1 MRATRLF
8 LCVLV
13 LALGSGCTTEHPL
26 KTKFAFLEGDWVS
39 PMGEDTKFYES
50 WRWEGKEWTGT
61 GITVEQG
68 DTLIREEISIF
79 SAYGAIF
86 YGANTGTEEGRI
98 DFELQHDT
106 LGIFIFRNPEHDFP
120 NEIGYESVNSDSIRA
135 WIGGREGEIFDW
147 AFNRR

>member
-1 MRATRLF
+1 M
-8 LCVLV
+8 
-13 LALGSGCTTEHPL
+13 
-26 KTKFAFLEGDWVS
+26 S

-68 DTLIREEISIF
+68 DTLLREEISIF
-79 SAYGAIF
+79 SAYGAII